1 MFEDHAW
8 PFLQAG
14 KRAARCKRTQGRPLS
29 CRLFYDRINLRPFIS
44 RRITREPV
52 MSDDQQSPDQN
63 TSKPTFFQTLASAIG
78 AAIGVQ
84 RSDVRARDF
93 QSDSPIP
100 FIVAGLIVTLLFITT
115 LLTVVFWVI

>member
-1 MFEDHAW
+1 MLDLFCKLVRAPRDASVFW
-8 PFLQAG
+8 AG
-14 KRAARCKRTQGRPLS
+14 LLAAGFFC
-29 CRLFYDRINLRPFIS
+29 DRINLCHFIS
-44 RRITREPV
+44 RQTTRDPV

>member
-1 MFEDHAW
+1 
-8 PFLQAG
+8 
-14 KRAARCKRTQGRPLS
+14 
-29 CRLFYDRINLRPFIS
+29 
-44 RRITREPV
+44 
-52 MSDDQQSPDQN
+52 MSDYQQSPDQN